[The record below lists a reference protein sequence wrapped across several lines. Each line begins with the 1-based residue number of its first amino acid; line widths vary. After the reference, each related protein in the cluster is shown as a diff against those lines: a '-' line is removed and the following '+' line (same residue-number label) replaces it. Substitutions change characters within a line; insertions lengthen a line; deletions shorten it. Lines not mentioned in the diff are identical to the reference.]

1 MLVLM
6 SSFDAE
12 EAKLRDVQAAGAS
25 SGEDAAPPPAPPS
38 ADALPQ
44 PTQLF
49 PDIYGPGDAVVG
61 SYRTAISPV
70 VAANGVSTSV
80 QPGLASP
87 PARAAP
93 IVNAASVAVPVKME
107 HTHEFALGAEV
118 FTKFNI
124 AEDCNQFFRGT
135 IVELLPDGGYRV
147 QYDDGDVFSV
157 ARQYLFTREQV
168 RRRLLSGGCRR
179 LGCAD

>member
-6 SSFDAE
+6 SSIDAE
-12 EAKLRDVQAAGAS
+12 EARLRGVQAAGAS
-25 SGEDAAPPPAPPS
+25 TGEDAAPPAPPS
-38 ADALPQ
+38 ADAQRQ

-49 PDIYGPGDAVVG
+49 PDIYGPSDAVVG

-70 VAANGVSTSV
+70 VATDGVSTSV
-80 QPGLASP
+80 KPGLASP

-93 IVNAASVAVPVKME
+93 IVNAASAAVPVKLE
-107 HTHEFALGAEV
+107 HTHEFALEAEV

-124 AEDCNQFFRGT
+124 AEDSNQFFRGK

-168 RRRLLSGGCRR
+168 RHCFFVRWMSTPWLC
-179 LGCAD
+179 